1 MLVRDP
7 PAGVGEP
14 PAGGGSPR
22 RRVKKPRLLL
32 ELILVPAGYLAY
44 AAVRNQR
51 GQTTPA
57 KTQKALKD
65 ANKIIRIEQRT
76 WLYHERAIQ
85 HALLHAPGM
94 IRGLDVFYAT
104 AHFVVT
110 LAVLVF
116 LYRRAPLEYP

>member
-1 MLVRDP
+1 M
-7 PAGVGEP
+7 
-14 PAGGGSPR
+14 
-22 RRVKKPRLLL
+22 
-32 ELILVPAGYLAY
+32 PAGYLAY

-116 LYRRAPLEYP
+116 PIALVRLRRVLGVLIKSDLAAPQA